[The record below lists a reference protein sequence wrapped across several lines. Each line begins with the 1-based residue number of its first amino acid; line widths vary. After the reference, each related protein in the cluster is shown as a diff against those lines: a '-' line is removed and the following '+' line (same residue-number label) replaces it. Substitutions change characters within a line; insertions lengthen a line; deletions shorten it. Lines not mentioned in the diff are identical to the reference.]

1 MPEYDPLGNQKETN
15 EDLTP
20 YFLQDEKMKEETL
33 SDKLSELQ
41 NELKKIVDT
50 HNKSKA
56 KNDVDLELTKDRK
69 LRVFKRINVKQH
81 NEKKLPRRYA
91 RGWDK
96 KY

>member
-1 MPEYDPLGNQKETN
+1 MLEYGPLGNPKETN
-15 EDLTP
+15 KELNP
-20 YFLQDEKMKEETL
+20 YFLQDEKKTL

-41 NELKKIVDT
+41 NELKKIVDV

-56 KNDVDLELTKDRK
+56 KNDVDLELTNGGK
-69 LRVFKRINVKQH
+69 LRVFKKIDVN
-81 NEKKLPRRYA
+81 NEKKLPRKYV